1 MMPILLPKLL
11 VYIMLALTAL
21 VLIILCRLHKMA
33 MFSELVDPLGEF
45 GDMPLNT
52 ATTATAT
59 TTTYH
64 SDYPTQ
70 SQHTI
75 GIITNS
81 TGWKYFNSPK
91 RLSQVSVDL
100 LAGNASASGPC
111 PSHKLVGISKMAPN

>member
-1 MMPILLPKLL
+1 
-11 VYIMLALTAL
+11 
-21 VLIILCRLHKMA
+21 MA

-81 TGWKYFNSPK
+81 TGWKYFNSPSGCHK
-91 RLSQVSVDL
+91 SQWIFWQWQGMQVV
-100 LAGNASASGPC
+100 LAPATN
-111 PSHKLVGISKMAPN
+111 